1 MEILPLPMN
10 ASGFDRSRLEAQQ
23 RAVGLR
29 SGDVSRYWH
38 GFITHPITGQDAL
51 QVTCEDDKEFFT
63 QDEVDCLLTKE
74 EAEASD
80 WFLDFEEIGNG
91 I

>member
-1 MEILPLPMN
+1 MEYLPLTG
-10 ASGFDRSRLEAQQ
+10 SGQDRSRLEAQQ

-29 SGDVSRYWH
+29 QGDVSRYWH
-38 GFITHPITGQDAL
+38 GFITHPVTCQDAL

-63 QDEVDCLLTKE
+63 EDELDNLLTQE
-74 EAEASD
+74 QAEASD

-91 I
+91 F